1 MSDFCKIYA
10 MNIERRASLLGLLEL
25 TSNDHKIAVILHNT
39 LLDNNIERLVDD
51 FYAYLLKHSEYIEL
65 LEPKLIPAL
74 KKTQSNYLRSLGI
87 NFDTSQYFNY
97 RLQVGLAHKR
107 VGLTLSLY
115 QCAYHELQRLMM
127 NLIPDGF
134 IQDGI
139 SGRDIAGFIHK
150 ITSLDM
156 ALAMETYHQ
165 ARVTDIQ
172 EKLDNAHVHEE
183 ELNEQ
188 IITDPL
194 TGLFTREYGV
204 DKVNNHLSRDKVN
217 KGLYL
222 IMADIDY
229 FKAVNDTYGHLAG
242 DEVLRKTAELLKSA
256 VRDFD
261 TVCRFGGEEFLIVL
275 FRTTEDIAMK
285 VAERIRQFVKAN
297 VVRHE
302 GLEINV
308 TISQGIASA
317 DMESDSMQL
326 LKKADTA
333 LYEAK
338 QQGRDCVVM
347 SGADV
352 IRN

>member
-1 MSDFCKIYA
+1 
-10 MNIERRASLLGLLEL
+10 
-25 TSNDHKIAVILHNT
+25 
-39 LLDNNIERLVDD
+39 
-51 FYAYLLKHSEYIEL
+51 
-65 LEPKLIPAL
+65 
-74 KKTQSNYLRSLGI
+74 
-87 NFDTSQYFNY
+87 
-97 RLQVGLAHKR
+97 
-107 VGLTLSLY
+107 
-115 QCAYHELQRLMM
+115 
-127 NLIPDGF
+127 
-134 IQDGI
+134 
-139 SGRDIAGFIHK
+139 
-150 ITSLDM
+150 M

-172 EKLDNAHVHEE
+172 DKLDNAYIHEE

-194 TGLFTREYGV
+194 TGLFTREYGI
-204 DKVNNHLSRDKVN
+204 DKLNNHISRDKVN
-217 KGLYL
+217 KGLFL

-261 TVCRFGGEEFLIVL
+261 TVCRFGGEEFLIIL
-275 FRTTEDIAMK
+275 FRTTEDIAIK

-333 LYEAK
+333 LYKAK